1 MKIKS
6 LLSFILI
13 ITFLLSGCVSKKKF
27 MALDAEHQSIEEQL
41 SNCKSQLLESQKK
54 VQVVN
59 RDLEEENKLSENV
72 KANKD
77 EIITELRGQIKDLKK
92 QREKQFTQV
101 GDLTVLSQAAN
112 DNINQTIKQLERKD
126 DYIKYILAART
137 KADSLNLALS
147 INLKNVLQ
155 KGIAD
160 EDVEIKVDKTVV
172 YINLSDK
179 MLYQS
184 GSYNLTTKANAVLAK
199 IAKIIKS
206 KPELDL
212 MVEGYTDNMPIKN
225 SCIRDNWDLSVKRSS
240 SVVKALQTQFGV
252 DPNRLIAA
260 GRGEYNTLADNSTAE
275 GRSINR
281 RTRIIL
287 LPKLDQFYDLL
298 KPTY

>member
-13 ITFLLSGCVSKKKF
+13 ITFLWSGCVSKKKF
-27 MALDAEHQSIEEQL
+27 MALDADYSSIESQL
-41 SNCKSQLLESQKK
+41 SDCKSTLLESQKK

-59 RDLEEENKLSENV
+59 RDLKEENKISENI
-72 KANKD
+72 KETKD
-77 EIITELRGQIKDLKK
+77 EIISELRGQIKDLKK
-92 QREKQFTQV
+92 QRDKQFTQV
-101 GDLTVLSQAAN
+101 DDLTVLSQSAS
-112 DNINQTIKQLERKD
+112 DNINQTIKQLEKKD
-126 DYIKYILAART
+126 GYIKHLLAART

-147 INLKNVLQ
+147 INLKNVLS
-155 KGIAD
+155 KGIED

-184 GSYNLTTKANAVLAK
+184 GSYRLTKKANNVLAK

-225 SCIRDNWDLSVKRSS
+225 SCITDNWDLSVKRAS
-240 SVVKALQTQFGV
+240 SVVRALQTDFGV
-252 DPNRLIAA
+252 DPNKLIAA
-260 GRGEYNTLADNSTAE
+260 GRGEYNALADNATAE

>member
-13 ITFLLSGCVSKKKF
+13 ITFLSSGCVSKKKF
-27 MALDAEHQSIEEQL
+27 MALDAEYSSIESQL
-41 SNCKSQLLESQKK
+41 SDCKSKLLESQKK

-59 RDLEEENKLSENV
+59 RDLEEENKLSENI
-72 KANKD
+72 KTTKD
-77 EIITELRGQIKDLKK
+77 EIISELRGQIKDLKK
-92 QREKQFTQV
+92 QRDKQFTQV
-101 GDLTVLSQAAN
+101 DDLTVLSQAAN
-112 DNINQTIKQLERKD
+112 ENINQTIKQLEKKD
-126 DYIKYILAART
+126 GYIKHLLAART

-147 INLKNVLQ
+147 INLKNVLS
-155 KGIAD
+155 KGIED

-179 MLYQS
+179 MLYES
-184 GSYNLTTKANAVLAK
+184 GSYKLTKKANNVLAK

-225 SCIRDNWDLSVKRSS
+225 SCIADNWDLSVKRAS
-240 SVVKALQTQFGV
+240 SVVRALQTEFGV
-252 DPNRLIAA
+252 DPNKLIAA
-260 GRGEYNTLADNSTAE
+260 GRGEYNTLADNATAE
-275 GRSINR
+275 GRAINR

>member
-1 MKIKS
+1 
-6 LLSFILI
+6 
-13 ITFLLSGCVSKKKF
+13 
-27 MALDAEHQSIEEQL
+27 MALDAEYASIEAQL
-41 SNCKSQLLESQKK
+41 SDCKSKLLESQKK

-59 RDLEEENKLSENV
+59 RDLEEENKLSENI
-72 KANKD
+72 KTTKD
-77 EIITELRGQIKDLKK
+77 EIISELRGQIKDLKK
-92 QREKQFTQV
+92 QRDKQFTQV
-101 GDLTVLSQAAN
+101 DDLTVLSQAAN
-112 DNINQTIKQLERKD
+112 ENINQTIKQLEKKD
-126 DYIKYILAART
+126 GYIKHLLAART

-147 INLKNVLQ
+147 INLKNVLS
-155 KGIAD
+155 KGIED

-179 MLYQS
+179 MLYES
-184 GSYNLTTKANAVLAK
+184 GSYKLTKKANNVLAK

-225 SCIRDNWDLSVKRSS
+225 SCIADNWDLSVKRAS
-240 SVVKALQTQFGV
+240 SVVRALQTEFGV
-252 DPNRLIAA
+252 DPNKLIAA
-260 GRGEYNTLADNSTAE
+260 GRGEYNTLADNATAE
-275 GRSINR
+275 GRAINR